1 MNKAPQEPTSAP
13 SMQVIDLPKAAGYES
28 PGAVGSSGML
38 SYEVV
43 SEDEYGCRIKIID
56 VTPDELEVAETPDN
70 SGDAFAKMRTEKGL
84 Y

>member
-1 MNKAPQEPTSAP
+1 MKDVPPEPEAAQP
-13 SMQVIDLPKAAGYES
+13 MQVIDLPKAAGYES

-43 SEDEYGCRIKIID
+43 SEDEFGCRIKIID
-56 VTPDELEVAETPDN
+56 VTPDAPEDDTPDN
-70 SGDAFAKMRTEKGL
+70 SGDAFNKMLTEKGL